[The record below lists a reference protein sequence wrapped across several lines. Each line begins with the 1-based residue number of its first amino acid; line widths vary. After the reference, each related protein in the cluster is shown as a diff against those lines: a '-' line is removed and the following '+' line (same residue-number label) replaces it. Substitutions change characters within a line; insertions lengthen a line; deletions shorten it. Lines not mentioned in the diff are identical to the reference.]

1 MHARVYSAACI
12 RHLDRL
18 QGKIMDRATQPQFL
32 HLHGFDPDLLDTC
45 VADHAVTRH
54 MQIGPGHLDG
64 ELGRIPLATGTLH
77 TCRHSVGVRVQGQFP
92 AGHVFL
98 LLCLDVP
105 ARSRIL
111 GRDVARD
118 TVVAF
123 GPGAIVD
130 NLYGAGMCWAGLS
143 VPVDEFTH
151 AVRAGSIL
159 ATGIGTGTT
168 LIQQPKPAAIA
179 ALRAALASMT
189 DFARHQPKQ
198 FDDARW
204 RSGAEH
210 NLLDAYIG
218 ALDSP
223 TDDRQRTNVA
233 APSRAD
239 SIVQSLD
246 NYLDTVNGMVPVAE
260 LCRVAH
266 LPRRTLE
273 RAYQQTLRIGP
284 AEYVRRR
291 ALNAVRRELL
301 HGIGTMGSISITET
315 AMRHGFWHLGR
326 FAGYYRTLFGE
337 SPSATL
343 HRHTRTASRQSL
355 LARPSP

>member
-1 MHARVYSAACI
+1 MI
-12 RHLDRL
+12 RT
-18 QGKIMDRATQPQFL
+18 TQPLFR

-45 VADHAVTRH
+45 VADHTVTRH

-64 ELGRIPLATGTLH
+64 ELGRIPLANGTLH

-111 GRDVARD
+111 GQDVTRD

-123 GPGAIVD
+123 GPGVIVD

-143 VPVDEFTH
+143 VPVRDF
-151 AVRAGSIL
+151 ANVVRAGSML
-159 ATGIGTGTT
+159 AAAVATGTT
-168 LIQQPKPAAIA
+168 LIQQPKPAAMA

-189 DFARHQPKQ
+189 DFARRQPER

-204 RSGAEH
+204 RSGAER

-223 TDDRQRTNVA
+223 IDDRRHTHVA
-233 APSRAD
+233 TPSRAD

-246 NYLDTVNGMVPVAE
+246 SYLDTVNGVVPVAE
-260 LCRVAH
+260 LCRIAH

-273 RAYQQTLRIGP
+273 RAYQQTLHIGP

-301 HGIGTMGSISITET
+301 HGTGMTGSISITET

-343 HRHTRTASRQSL
+343 HRHTRTASRPSV
-355 LARPSP
+355 LAQQ